1 MNLVSS
7 SISHFIMFLSNPR
20 LLCVY
25 VCISIINIY
34 IYICMYGCVISESST
49 SVPTK
54 DMLDADQN
62 RVKVELLL
70 APFLGFAPARR

>member
-1 MNLVSS
+1 
-7 SISHFIMFLSNPR
+7 
-20 LLCVY
+20 
-25 VCISIINIY
+25 
-34 IYICMYGCVISESST
+34 MYGCVISEGST